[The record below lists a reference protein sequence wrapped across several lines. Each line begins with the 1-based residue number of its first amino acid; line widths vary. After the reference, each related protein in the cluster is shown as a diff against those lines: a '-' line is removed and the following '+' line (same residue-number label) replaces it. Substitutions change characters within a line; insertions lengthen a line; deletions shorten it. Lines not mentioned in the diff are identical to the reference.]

1 MIVWSSIPK
10 LSTLISLVWCL
21 SEIAL
26 GRLRHSTGSSSGKV
40 DRSSLRLL
48 WATIIPAVSVGCY
61 LGARGTGYVAAG
73 AAAVSMCGLVFIIV
87 GLIIR
92 WVAILTL
99 KSHFTTDVS
108 IQSAHR
114 LATSGIYG
122 IVRHPAYSGSLLSF
136 AGLGLTFANWLSTG
150 VILVPILCAFLY
162 RIKVEEEALRGH
174 FGEGY
179 TAYRSKV
186 KCLLPLIY

>member
-10 LSTLISLVWCL
+10 LSILVSAAWCF

-26 GRLRHSTGSSSGKV
+26 GRLLHSKGNSSGKL

-48 WATIIPAVSVGCY
+48 WVAIVPAVTLGGY
-61 LGARGTGYVAAG
+61 LGAHGIGYIAAG
-73 AAAVSMCGLVFIIV
+73 ATLISICGLVFIIV

-92 WVAILTL
+92 WAAILTL
-99 KSHFTTDVS
+99 KRYFTTDVS

-114 LATSGIYG
+114 LMTSGIYG

-136 AGLGLTFANWLSTG
+136 AGLGLTFANWLSTV
-150 VILVPILCAFLY
+150 VIFVPVLCAFLY
-162 RIKVEEEALRGH
+162 RIKVEEEALTAH
-174 FGEGY
+174 FGESY
-179 TAYRSKV
+179 ITYRSKV
-186 KCLLPLIY
+186 KRLLPLIY